1 MLVASIKPLTFNMP
15 VLPRLVS
22 PALRAAELICA
33 CVVAGIIGS
42 YLDHYN
48 AANAWPEKRFIYI
61 EVISGL
67 SILLS
72 LIWLFPFAGGFLHWP
87 MDLVLSAAW
96 FAAFGL
102 LVNTLG
108 HNGCSGG
115 AFSWG
120 GITHGGVCNRW
131 RASEAFSF
139 LSGIFWLISTLVG
152 VWFVTRTKD
161 GAVAT
166 DNAG

>member
-1 MLVASIKPLTFNMP
+1 MALRFAE
-15 VLPRLVS
+15 LVS
-22 PALRAAELICA
+22 AS
-33 CVVAGIIGS
+33 VVAGIIGS
-42 YLDHYN
+42 YLHASD
-48 AANAWPEKRFIYI
+48 AAHAWPQKRFIYT
-61 EVISGL
+61 EVIAGV
-67 SILLS
+67 SILFS
-72 LIWLFPFAGGFLHWP
+72 LIWLLPFAGGFIHWP

-108 HNGCSGG
+108 THGCGGG

-139 LSGIFWLISTLVG
+139 ISAVCWLASVIVGI
-152 VWFVTRTKD
+152 WFVSRVENR
-161 GAVAT
+161 AVAT
-166 DNAG
+166 DNAGRNRRRWFRQSRV